1 MRRSTLLAL
10 SLVALTVAP
19 RPVLADP
26 KDEFKRHFDQAT
38 AAFKD
43 GRYDEALRELNVA
56 YTIDPQAQLLYAI
69 GQVLVMQGKCGDAI
83 TFYKRFL
90 DANPEPVKAGKA
102 QEAIDTCQKLLAEKA
117 QSQPPPPRQPQPP
130 PPPPPQPERSP
141 WYSDWLG
148 DALVGVG
155 VLAAGGSVAFITS
168 ARRDRERADKET
180 GYDGYDAQVA
190 RAHTKQNVAIGLG
203 GGAAVLIGAGVVRY
217 ILRAGEERSTLGVSP
232 AQHQRG
238 AVVTWTT
245 RF

>member
-1 MRRSTLLAL
+1 MRRSIVFAL
-10 SLVALTVAP
+10 FVPVVVMVATAS
-19 RPVLADP
+19 ADP
-26 KDEFKRHFDQAT
+26 KNEFKRHFDQAT

-69 GQVLVMQGKCGDAI
+69 GQVYVMQGKCGDAI

-90 DANPEPVKAGKA
+90 DTKPEPVKAGKA

-117 QSQPPPPRQPQPP
+117 LSQPPPPRQPPP
-130 PPPPPQPERSP
+130 PSLPPALPERTP

-148 DALVGVG
+148 DTLVGVG
-155 VLAAGGSVAFITS
+155 VVAAGGSVAFITS
-168 ARRDRERADKET
+168 ARRERERADKET

-217 ILRAGEERSTLGVSP
+217 ILRAGEERSTLGVTP

>member
-1 MRRSTLLAL
+1 MRRSIVLI
-10 SLVALTVAP
+10 VF
-19 RPVLADP
+19 VLAVAMRPASADS

-117 QSQPPPPRQPQPP
+117 QSQPPPPPQQPPSP

-155 VLAAGGSVAFITS
+155 VLAAGGSVVFITS
-168 ARRDRERADKET
+168 ARRDRERADKES

-217 ILRAGEERSTLGVSP
+217 ILRADEERSTLGVSP
-232 AQHQRG
+232 TQHQRG